1 MGIDAAGAVN
11 VGSFTS
17 GQKRFLD
24 FHRTSV
30 LLQANRR

>member
-1 MGIDAAGAVN
+1 MNIDPTAALN

-24 FHRTSV
+24 FHRNQV
-30 LLQANRR
+30 LLRAERT